1 MQRAAPAGLPDR
13 EILRRA
19 ALAGVAL
26 AIVLLA
32 GEISALAVV
41 GSLAAVV
48 GAALALDLICESA

>member
-1 MQRAAPAGLPDR
+1 MSDR
-13 EILRRA
+13 EILGRV

-48 GAALALDLICESA
+48 GAALALDLVGESA

>member
-1 MQRAAPAGLPDR
+1 LPDR